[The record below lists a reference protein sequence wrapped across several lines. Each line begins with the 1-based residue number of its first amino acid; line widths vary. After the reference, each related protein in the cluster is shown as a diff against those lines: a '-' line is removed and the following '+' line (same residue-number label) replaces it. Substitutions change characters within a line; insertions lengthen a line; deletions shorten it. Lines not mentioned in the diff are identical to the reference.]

1 MKCPECGQWNRASLP
16 RCSSC
21 GTPLHDPDAMGPEW
35 KKALKDDQ
43 KSTQYLRMDEYGET
57 EQKPDERDTL
67 AREMYALKD
76 RKISGARELKRLR
89 RENGKHGAP
98 SVPMT
103 IRTSD
108 ETAAF
113 WQPEEEPGS
122 TVQTR
127 RMSEPEEERP
137 DPRARGD
144 GHRIHFMD
152 SEGNWLERDSY
163 NPIRTEQSVYSAWG
177 STVRVNDPRAARAR
191 RRKRFL
197 IVCLVMLFCCAA
209 AFGVWK
215 IRDKYIREPEAVE
228 NPNVLINASI
238 LDDLAAHTIRIPGQE
253 GQQIYIR
260 ELHSSYLVTGGYATV
275 EIADHTWYDDYEG
288 TLGDTMDVTLT
299 PFMKAASG
307 KQDPMDPI
315 RYTVDIPI
323 SPIELTSPD
332 GLRTD
337 VSTTMFTLKFA
348 VRPGSRVTIN
358 GEDCSDT
365 VSSET
370 GELSYNATVQPIGDN
385 VFHVVV
391 RSPYCRDN
399 TLDVTLY
406 RAPQE
411 IPLDLAV
418 GIYGS
423 TDSDHM
429 KVSATTLPGATIDVL
444 SPFTDMNISELDST
458 GKFTFQ
464 AKFDKI
470 GNNTIVITASY
481 PGKKTS
487 RVEHTVYYLPP
498 ASEYTKKAWP
508 LSESGYSDLLNNG
521 EYRKSYGQIYLVTGV
536 VQYVV
541 SEKPQ
546 MVVINT
552 SPDGKSQPVLVE
564 NYTKTTWQVGTYYR
578 IYADANGTYDSMP
591 RLNARFT
598 YFN

>member
-1 MKCPECGQWNRASLP
+1 MKCPECGQWNRSSLP
-16 RCSSC
+16 RCSAC
-21 GTPLHDPDAMGPEW
+21 GAPLFQTDHADPEW

-43 KSTQYLRMDEYGET
+43 KSAQYLRMDEYGET
-57 EQKPDERDTL
+57 NQKPDERDIL
-67 AREMYALKD
+67 AREMYTLKD
-76 RKISGARELKRLR
+76 RKASGYRELNRLR
-89 RENGKHGAP
+89 QETRQRGTP
-98 SVPMT
+98 SAPMT

-113 WQPEEEPGS
+113 WHPEEAPGS
-122 TVQTR
+122 TVRTR
-127 RMSEPEEERP
+127 RMSEPEEEAP
-137 DPRARGD
+137 DAHSSKE
-144 GHRIHFMD
+144 GHRVRLVD
-152 SEGNWLERDSY
+152 NEGNWLERPNY
-163 NPIRTEQSVYSAWG
+163 NPIHAEQSVYSAW
-177 STVRVNDPRAARAR
+177 SPSVRVNDPRAIRAR
-191 RRKRFL
+191 RRKRVFL
-197 IVCLVMLFCCAA
+197 VLLVTCFCCAA

-215 IRDKYIREPEAVE
+215 ILGKYRPETESAE
-228 NPNVLINASI
+228 NPDVLINASI
-238 LDDLAAHTIRIPGQE
+238 LDDLAAHTIRIPGLE
-253 GQQIYIR
+253 GQQIYVR
-260 ELHSSYLVTGGYATV
+260 ELHSSYIVTGGYATI

-299 PFMKAASG
+299 PFLKTASG

-337 VSTTMFTLKFA
+337 VSTTMYTLKFS

-358 GEDCSDT
+358 GEDYSDT

-385 VFHVVV
+385 VFNVVV

-399 TLDVTLY
+399 ALAVTLY

-423 TDSDHM
+423 TDTNHM
-429 KVSATTLPGATIDVL
+429 TVNATTLPGAMIDVL

-458 GKFTFQ
+458 GKFSFQ

-470 GNNTIVITASY
+470 GDNKIIITASY
-481 PGKKTS
+481 PGKQTS

-498 ASEYTKKAWP
+498 ASEYTVKAWP
-508 LSESGYSDLLNNG
+508 LTESGYSELLSNT
-521 EYRKSYGQIYLVTGV
+521 EYRASYGQVYLVTGV

-578 IYADANGTYDSMP
+578 IYADAYGTYNNMP

-598 YFN
+598 YLQ